1 MLPVNSGSYHLEIYR
16 QIYAKEGVKTIGTC
30 KKTASCDVNVY
41 HMGGKLT
48 AEKVRKRDE
57 RMHQVMRREE
67 LNSAPPRAHTLCG
80 NRSGKSLK
88 SSFLNVS

>member
-1 MLPVNSGSYHLEIYR
+1 
-16 QIYAKEGVKTIGTC
+16 
-30 KKTASCDVNVY
+30 
-41 HMGGKLT
+41 MGGKLT